1 MSSKVFF
8 TGVGS
13 SGSSFGFDEPPPPP
27 GPPGSSPESFFINS
41 IINKK
46 ANENQGRVGFSSGK
60 M

>member
-46 ANENQGRVGFSSGK
+46 ANENQGRG
-60 M
+60 